1 MVNKNIVRSVLL
13 GLILVLADQVLKLAV
28 HLTNPFIDLKIF
40 AIVFVK
46 NTGSLWGWFQNTNSL
61 FIFISLIA
69 IGALLY
75 FYDQFPKKAFLFYLM
90 LLSGIIGNLIDRIF
104 RGFVVDF
111 IDFKFWPVFNLADAF
126 IVVSIIALIIYT
138 WKEKS

>member
-13 GLILVLADQVLKLAV
+13 GLILVLADQVLKLSV